1 MPEEAHQ
8 SSNFKRFRLA
18 VTAAALLLLGSFI
31 MYQLGRDEPA
41 LVTLSGL
48 VSTGATALFV
58 VAVVMRWRGPWRD
71 EESGH

>member
-1 MPEEAHQ
+1 MQEEAPQ
-8 SSNFKRFRLA
+8 SINFKRFRLA
-18 VTAAALLLLGSFI
+18 VTVAALLLLGSFI
-31 MYQLGRDEPA
+31 VYQLGREEPV

-58 VAVVMRWRGPWRD
+58 GAVVMRWRGPWRD